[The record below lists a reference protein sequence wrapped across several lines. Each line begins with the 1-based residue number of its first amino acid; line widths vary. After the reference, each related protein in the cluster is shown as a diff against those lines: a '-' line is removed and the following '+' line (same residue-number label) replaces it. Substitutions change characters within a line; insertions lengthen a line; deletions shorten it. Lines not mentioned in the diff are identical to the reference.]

1 MVWVE
6 QTQEQE
12 TKMIIKQDDQIL
24 YKQPPGFYDFKS
36 QDDVDTLKKVYD
48 GETLLEYEKNI
59 TVEWDVLDINW
70 LAGQHIVK
78 FYPIWKQ
85 SNILIAG
92 GPQLTIMT
100 AFIDAVRAWSN
111 TSPLPNPWDGSL
123 EKITP

>member
-24 YKQPPGFYDFKS
+24 YKQSPGFYDFKS
-36 QDDVDTLKKVYD
+36 QDDVDTLKLTYG

-70 LAGQHIVK
+70 FAGQHIIK
-78 FYPIWKQ
+78 FYPLWKQ
-85 SNILIAG
+85 SNILMSG
-92 GPQLTIMT
+92 GSQLTTMT
-100 AFIDAVRAWSN
+100 AFINEVRAWSN

-123 EKITP
+123 EEITP